1 MHKVSHELSKRFFQ
15 DPLETYFHKHHPPG
29 ARKDNLPLYDFGYEN
44 TFWNQLVFKPIV
56 TGSVRDKKIN
66 FELGRT
72 SSMSRKMQK
81 KNNPCDLQKFQAPIR
96 YLTIKTT
103 QQVS

>member
-44 TFWNQLVFKPIV
+44 TF
-56 TGSVRDKKIN
+56 
-66 FELGRT
+66 
-72 SSMSRKMQK
+72 
-81 KNNPCDLQKFQAPIR
+81 
-96 YLTIKTT
+96 
-103 QQVS
+103 

>member
-1 MHKVSHELSKRFFQ
+1 MHKVSYVLSKRFFQ

-29 ARKDNLPLYDFGYEN
+29 AQEDNLPLYDFGYEN

-81 KNNPCDLQKFQAPIR
+81 KKQSLRSAK
-96 YLTIKTT
+96 
-103 QQVS
+103 VSSTHQISNY